1 MAKLT
6 KKEQQQYDKCLGQ
19 CIGCMLK
26 GNCGLQIKI
35 RELRILSDAERL
47 HIAVDLLDK
56 AGLNEYLAECE
67 RREKDGG

>member
-19 CIGCMLK
+19 CTQCFFNLGCRLR
-26 GNCGLQIKI
+26 IKI
-35 RELRILSDAERL
+35 RGLRVLSDTEKL
-47 HIAVDLLDK
+47 GIAVGLLDK
-56 AGLNEYLAECE
+56 FGLDDYTTECE